1 MQKNGTDEIYLEAVN
16 RNPDVENGHVDTR
29 DGGGGGEELGD

>member
-1 MQKNGTDEIYLEAVN
+1 MVQMNLFGGRN

-29 DGGGGGEELGD
+29 EWVAVVVE